1 MMATAPVPSII
12 FALQTRHRRA
22 RAGILL
28 LLLLLSTLLPGQSS
42 RNAAAPEGNFRESGL
57 PFLRYISPKEHGES
71 TQNFD
76 IAEDNRGL
84 IYVANAYGILEYD
97 GVSWREIRGARNTSF
112 TTRSVAVDSS
122 SRRVYVGLEGDFGY
136 LESDAAGR
144 TTFRSL
150 RDFIPED
157 SLEFKDVWRT
167 HATDKGIYFLSQNHL
182 FRWDG
187 QRIKV
192 WENDKGY
199 DYAFPVNNRYL
210 VSAFGSGLMEMRD
223 STLVPL
229 PGGDFLADK
238 TARLVLPLDSRRM
251 LIGVNSALY
260 TYDGS
265 HFQPFSG
272 EVNAFLAEHFLTGGI
287 FLPGRQI
294 ALATDRGGC
303 AVIDTLGRIRQVIG
317 KSAGLRDLKIHSLT
331 TDRQGGLWLATNNG
345 LARAELPAPLTIL
358 NEHHGLEGSVN
369 QMLRHQGAIYAATS
383 TGVYK
388 LLPASI
394 TAEGVYNAPRFEQPI
409 IGEVWAMLSM
419 QNRLLLGT
427 NSGIYQ
433 IVAGELSRIE
443 TGWREAVYS
452 FHRSAADPSRVL
464 AGLHNGLA
472 MLQLANGRWQD
483 EGKLPEIGEQIR
495 TIVETPDGTVWLG
508 SQYRGAIRIEG
519 LFPAGNAAPRVT
531 HFDAGQGLE
540 KIYTGVHRSGER
552 VLFATE
558 RGLRRFDPAGQRFV
572 PDSTLAPTLAD
583 SNKWIFR
590 IIPAGD
596 GRLWVNYRLNDKL
609 VRKIVLLIPET
620 GGSYRWVDRPFN
632 RLSPEDYDRIYCI
645 YPDPAGGGL
654 TWFGGPNGIIRYQP
668 GTAKSYTAPF
678 SVQIRRVSYGSDS
691 LLYDGGVAP
700 AQQSGDPSPSSPVLA
715 YADNT
720 IRLGYAP
727 GSSDAP
733 GAMRYRYR
741 LEGFEHDWS
750 DWQGETQK
758 EYTNLPEGRYRFR
771 VQAKNIYEQLSSEA
785 SYAFRVQPPWY
796 RSWWAYGI
804 YALGLILLLY
814 GIVKQRTR
822 AYQERNRQLEATVQA
837 RTRDLHERNNEL
849 RQTLEQLQKTQKQL
863 LVQEKLASLG
873 ALTAGIAHEIKNP
886 LNFINNFSDLAIELI
901 QDLTEELEKAGSAL
915 PSESREII
923 EELLND
929 LVTNSQK
936 INQHGRRADSIVK
949 GMLMHSRGKAGER
962 QITDVNALLEEYVNL
977 AYHGMRAQDTSF
989 NITIHQEYDHD
1000 IKPFPVVP
1008 QDLSR
1013 ALLNIL
1019 NNACY
1024 ATHQKF
1030 RDRKASGNAGGESP
1044 GLWVQTKDRGKRM
1057 EIRIRDNGAGIPK
1070 EIRDKIFNP
1079 FFTTKPTGEGT
1090 GLGLSMTHEII
1101 VQEHH
1106 GSITV
1111 NTEAGQYS
1119 EFVIELPK
1127 E

>member
-1 MMATAPVPSII
+1 MKASAPVLFKCLAPHIW
-12 FALQTRHRRA
+12 RRGA
-22 RAGILL
+22 ISGISLL
-28 LLLLLSTLLPGQSS
+28 LMLFSTCLPGQSS
-42 RNAAAPEGNFRESGL
+42 RNSAAPGDDFREAGR

-76 IAEDNRGL
+76 IAEDNRGF

-97 GVSWREIRGARNTSF
+97 GVSWREIRGPRNTSL
-112 TTRSVAVDSS
+112 TARSVAVDRTSG
-122 SRRVYVGLEGDFGY
+122 RVYFGLEGDFGY
-136 LESDAAGR
+136 LESDAKGQ

-150 RDFIPED
+150 RDFLPED
-157 SLEFKDVWRT
+157 SLAFKDVWRT
-167 HATDKGIYFLSQNHL
+167 HATDKGIYFLSQNYL

-187 QRIKV
+187 QRIKI
-192 WENDKGY
+192 WQNDKGY
-199 DYAFPVNNRYL
+199 DYAFPVNHRYL
-210 VSAFGSGLMEMRD
+210 VSALGSGLMEMRD
-223 STLVPL
+223 SALVLL
-229 PGGDFLADK
+229 PGGEFLADK
-238 TARLVLPLDSRRM
+238 ATRLVLPLDRRRM
-251 LIGVNSALY
+251 LVGANAALY
-260 TYDGS
+260 IYDGNA
-265 HFQPFSG
+265 FQPFPG
-272 EVNAFLAEHFLTGGI
+272 EVNAFLAENFLTGGVL
-287 FLPGRQI
+287 LPDGQI
-294 ALATDRGGC
+294 ALATDRGGG
-303 AVIDTLGRIRQVIG
+303 AVIDTLGRIHQVIG
-317 KSAGLRDLKIHSLT
+317 KPAGLRDLKIHSLT

-345 LARAELPAPLTIL
+345 LARVELPAPLTIL
-358 NEHHGLEGSVN
+358 DEHHGLEGSVN
-369 QMLRHQGAIYAATS
+369 QILRHQGALYAATS

-388 LLPASI
+388 LLPASVG
-394 TAEGVYNAPRFEQPI
+394 ADGVYNAPRFEQPI
-409 IGEVWAMLSM
+409 IGEIWAMLSLEG
-419 QNRLLLGT
+419 RLLLGT

-472 MLQLANGRWQD
+472 MLQLTGNRWRD
-483 EGKLPEIGEQIR
+483 EGKLPDISEQIR

-508 SQYRGAIRIEG
+508 SQYRGAIRVEG
-519 LFPAGNAAPRVT
+519 LFPAAAAAQVA
-531 HFDAGQGLE
+531 HFDAEQGLE
-540 KIYTGVHRSGER
+540 KMYTGVHWSGER

-558 RGLRRFDPAGQRFV
+558 RGLRRFDPAQQRFA
-572 PDSTLAPTLAD
+572 PDSTLLPALAD

-590 IIPAGD
+590 IIPAAD

-609 VRKIVLLIPET
+609 IREIGLLIPEAD
-620 GGSYRWVDRPFN
+620 GSYRWEDRPFN
-632 RLSPEDYDRIYCI
+632 RLSPEDDDRVYCI
-645 YPDPAGGGL
+645 YPDPAGGGR
-654 TWFGGPNGIIRYQP
+654 TWFGGPNGIIRYDP
-668 GTAKSYTAPF
+668 AVAKLYEAPF
-678 SVQIRRVSYGSDS
+678 AAHIRRVSFGGDS
-691 LLYDGGVAP
+691 LLYDGGAQP
-700 AQQSGDPSPSSPVLA
+700 AQDAGAPSPAPPALA

-720 IRLGYAP
+720 IRFAYAS

-733 GAMRYRYR
+733 GAIRYRYR
-741 LEGFEHDWS
+741 LEGFDRNWS
-750 DWQGETQK
+750 DWQGDTQK
-758 EYTNLPEGRYRFR
+758 EYTNLPEGNYRFR

-785 SYAFRVQPPWY
+785 GYVFQVRPPWY

-804 YALGLILLLY
+804 YLMALLALLY
-814 GIVKQRTR
+814 GVVKLRTR
-822 AYQERNRQLEATVQA
+822 AYRERNRQLEATVQA
-837 RTRDLHERNNEL
+837 RTRDLNERNNEL

-886 LNFINNFSDLAIELI
+886 LNFINNFSDLAIELTGDL
-901 QDLTEELEKAGSAL
+901 QDELEKFSEHL
-915 PSESREII
+915 PPDARAYI
-923 EELLND
+923 EELLGD
-929 LVTNSQK
+929 LVTNAQK
-936 INQHGRRADSIVK
+936 IHQHGKRADSIVK

-962 QITDVNALLEEYVNL
+962 QETDVNNLLEEYVNL

-989 NITIHQEYDHD
+989 NITIHQDYDRSID
-1000 IKPFPVVP
+1000 PFPVVP

-1030 RDRKASGNAGGESP
+1030 RDRKTAGNAEGEAP
-1044 GLWVQTKDRGKRM
+1044 GLWVQTKNLGERM
-1057 EIRIRDNGAGIPK
+1057 EIRIRDNGNGIPE

-1106 GSITV
+1106 GSISV
-1111 NTEAGQYS
+1111 NTEAGKYS

-1127 E
+1127 G

>member
-1 MMATAPVPSII
+1 MKALAPVT
-12 FALQTRHRRA
+12 FKYLALQTRHQGA
-22 RAGILL
+22 ISGMLL
-28 LLLLLSTLLPGQSS
+28 MLLLLSTLLPGQSS
-42 RNAAAPEGNFRESGL
+42 RNTAPPEVDFREAGR

-76 IAEDNRGL
+76 IAQDHRGL

-97 GVSWREIRGARNTSF
+97 GVSWREIRGSRNTSF
-112 TTRSVAVDSS
+112 STRSVAVDRTSG
-122 SRRVYVGLEGDFGY
+122 RVYFGLEGDFGY
-136 LESDAAGR
+136 LESGAGGQ
-144 TTFRSL
+144 TAFRSL
-150 RDFIPED
+150 RDFLPGD

-187 QRIKV
+187 QRIIV
-192 WENDKGY
+192 WDNDKGY
-199 DYAFPVNNRYL
+199 DYAFPVNDRYL

-223 STLVPL
+223 SALVRI
-229 PGGDFLADK
+229 PGGEFLADK
-238 TARLVLPLDSRRM
+238 AVRLALALDRRRM
-251 LIGVNSALY
+251 VVGANSALY
-260 TYDGS
+260 IYDGS
-265 HFQPFSG
+265 GFQPFPG
-272 EVNAFLAEHFLTGGI
+272 EVNAFLAENFLTGGI
-287 FLPGRQI
+287 RLADGQI

-317 KSAGLRDLKIHSLT
+317 KSAGLRDLKVHSLT

-345 LARAELPAPLTIL
+345 LARVELPAPLTVL
-358 NEHHGLEGSVN
+358 DEHHGLEGSVN
-369 QMLRHQGAIYAATS
+369 QILRHQGALYAATS

-388 LLPASI
+388 LLPASV
-394 TAEGVYNAPRFEQPI
+394 TADGVYNAPRFEQPI
-409 IGEVWAMLSM
+409 IGEIWAMLSV
-419 QNRLLLGT
+419 QNRLLLAT

-472 MLQLANGRWQD
+472 MLQLAGGRWRD
-483 EGKLPEIGEQIR
+483 EGKLPEISEQIR
-495 TIVETPDGTVWLG
+495 SIVETADGTVWLG
-508 SQYRGAIRIEG
+508 SQYRGAIRVEG
-519 LFPAGNAAPRVT
+519 LFPGGAAAARVT

-540 KIYTGVHRSGER
+540 KMYTGVHRSGDR

-558 RGLRRFDPAGQRFV
+558 RGLRRFDPAQQRFTL
-572 PDSTLAPTLAD
+572 DSTLAPALAD

-590 IIPAGD
+590 IIPADD

-609 VRKIVLLIPET
+609 VREIGLLIPEAR
-620 GGSYRWVDRPFN
+620 GYRWEDRPFN

-654 TWFGGPNGIIRYQP
+654 TWFGGPNGIIRYDP
-668 GTAKSYTAPF
+668 AAAKTYEAPF
-678 SVQIRRVSYGSDS
+678 SAHIRRVAFGSDS
-691 LLYDGGVAP
+691 LLYDGG
-700 AQQSGDPSPSSPVLA
+700 AQPVQEAGAPSPALPALA

-720 IRLGYAP
+720 IRFAYAS

-733 GAMRYRYR
+733 GAIRYQYR
-741 LEGFEHDWS
+741 LEGFDRDWS
-750 DWQGETQK
+750 DWQGDTQK
-758 EYTNLPEGRYRFR
+758 EYTNLPEGHYRFR
-771 VQAKNIYEQLSSEA
+771 VRAENIYGQLSDEA
-785 SYAFRVQPPWY
+785 SYRFQVRPPWY

-804 YALGLILLLY
+804 YLLALLALLY
-814 GIVKQRTR
+814 GVVKLRTR
-822 AYQERNRQLEATVQA
+822 AYRERNRQLEETVQA
-837 RTRDLHERNNEL
+837 RTRDLNERNHEL
-849 RQTLEQLQKTQKQL
+849 YQTLEQLQKTQKQL

-886 LNFINNFSDLAIELI
+886 LNFINNFSDLAIELTG
-901 QDLTEELEKAGSAL
+901 DLQEELEKFSSAL
-915 PSESREII
+915 PPETRAYI
-923 EELLND
+923 EELIND
-929 LVTNSQK
+929 LVINSQK
-936 INQHGRRADSIVK
+936 INQHGKRADSIVK

-962 QITDVNALLEEYVNL
+962 QVTDVNNLLEEYVNL

-989 NITIHQEYDHD
+989 NITLHQDYDRS
-1000 IKPFPVVP
+1000 IAPFPVVP

-1030 RDRKASGNAGGESP
+1030 RDRKAAGNPEGESP
-1044 GLWVQTKDRGKRM
+1044 GLWVQTKDLGERM
-1057 EIRIRDNGAGIPK
+1057 EIRIRDNGNGIPK

-1111 NTEAGQYS
+1111 NTEAGKYS

-1127 E
+1127 G